1 MNIIKFVDILKEN
14 GVKFN
19 ILGRKGKILV
29 GEIGFVSPG
38 GRNFREILYFNDEDS
53 IVDNFRRMA
62 KEFDPDDD
70 AARLISLRGGNRISN
85 SIRDIIDDS
94 DNIKEKLLDIA
105 QKVIAANEEEK
116 ATNKEYVFT
125 KYQEWNNYKEEK
137 EFPDL
142 KSAVQEFICTVK
154 NECGG
159 CFPVNPC
166 FTEKKLPFLIVTG
179 DQGRCFYSI
188 KKIRREREK
197 AKYSYI
203 SLLCYELYKLDW
215 KREYKITHERE
226 MKELK
231 KYYKEYSD
239 EYSKYIDYIKDNGYN
254 DNLYAPLDIFL
265 HTKYLD
271 IKYIENLLSDED
283 LIEEY
288 KADIR

>member
-105 QKVIAANEEEK
+105 QQVIDANEEEK
-116 ATNKEYVFT
+116 ATNKE
-125 KYQEWNNYKEEK
+125 
-137 EFPDL
+137 
-142 KSAVQEFICTVK
+142 
-154 NECGG
+154 
-159 CFPVNPC
+159 
-166 FTEKKLPFLIVTG
+166 
-179 DQGRCFYSI
+179 
-188 KKIRREREK
+188 
-197 AKYSYI
+197 
-203 SLLCYELYKLDW
+203 
-215 KREYKITHERE
+215 
-226 MKELK
+226 
-231 KYYKEYSD
+231 
-239 EYSKYIDYIKDNGYN
+239 
-254 DNLYAPLDIFL
+254 
-265 HTKYLD
+265 
-271 IKYIENLLSDED
+271 
-283 LIEEY
+283 
-288 KADIR
+288 